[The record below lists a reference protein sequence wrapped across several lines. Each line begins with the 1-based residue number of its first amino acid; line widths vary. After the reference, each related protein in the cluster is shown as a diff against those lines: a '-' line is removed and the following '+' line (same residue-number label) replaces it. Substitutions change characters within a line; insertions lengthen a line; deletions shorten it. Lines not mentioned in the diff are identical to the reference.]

1 MKPSRK
7 PAPEEHSSPRKASIV
22 QVAKA
27 VFFSFIG
34 VRRRA
39 DYEYDA
45 ARITPMQAIV
55 AGVIGAGVLILAL
68 LVLVSMVTK

>member
-7 PAPEEHSSPRKASIV
+7 PASEEHASPRKASIV

-39 DYEYDA
+39 DYESDA
-45 ARITPMQAIV
+45 ARITPVQAIV
-55 AGVIGAGVLILAL
+55 AGVIGAAILLAGL
-68 LVLVSMVTK
+68 LFLVSMVTK

>member
-7 PAPEEHSSPRKASIV
+7 PASEEHASPRKASIV

-34 VRRRA
+34 VRRRVG
-39 DYEYDA
+39 YESDA
-45 ARITPMQAIV
+45 ASITPVQAIV
-55 AGVIGAGVLILAL
+55 AGVIGAAILLAGL
-68 LVLVSMVTK
+68 LFLVSIVTK